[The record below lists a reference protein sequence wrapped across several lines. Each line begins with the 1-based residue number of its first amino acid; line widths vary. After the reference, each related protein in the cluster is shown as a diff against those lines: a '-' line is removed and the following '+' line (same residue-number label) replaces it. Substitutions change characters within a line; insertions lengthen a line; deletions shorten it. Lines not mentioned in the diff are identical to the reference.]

1 MDFILGSRITFG
13 DRQTFFYHHLTAD
26 YRHLTADYRHLMN
39 AHQLFYGCDCGVYG
53 GDDGACDDGTRASC
67 AKADHSN
74 PGRRSTDHPTRNSR

>member
-13 DRQTFFYHHLTAD
+13 DRQTFF

-39 AHQLFYGCDCGVYG
+39 AHQLFYGGDCGVYG
-53 GDDGACDDGTRASC
+53 GGNGACGDGTMASC

-74 PGRRSTDHPTRNSR
+74 PGRRSTDHLTRNSH